1 MTPEDFVADVQRR
14 EEIIARLRA
23 QRSARINRLGEL
35 APDKPLEDRTPG
47 EIARDRAID
56 RAKQDKRRGAR
67 PGPGRRVVGG
77 EAATREEAGF

>member
-1 MTPEDFVADVQRR
+1 MTDERR
-14 EEIIARLRA
+14 AEIIAILAA
-23 QRSARINRLGEL
+23 QRSARINHLGEL
-35 APDKPLEDRTPG
+35 APDKPLEDRTAS

-56 RAKQDKRRGAR
+56 RARRDKRRGAS